1 MTDMQRSRP
10 AVRPVDAHPGHSNSP
25 RELLWLSWVLFVGIL
40 LFFSGFLTVMQ
51 GVVALAN
58 DDFYATAASGPAI
71 DVNYTVW
78 GWALVIVGA
87 ALLVS
92 GLGVVLGY
100 PWARVVAVV
109 VAVINAL
116 ANLGFAAA
124 YPFWTLIVVGL
135 DVLAVYALVVH
146 GGAAKVLR
154 TGRRS

>member
-10 AVRPVDAHPGHSNSP
+10 AARPVETHPARPNSSK
-25 RELLWLSWVLFVGIL
+25 ELVWLSWVLFVGIL
-40 LFFSGFLTVMQ
+40 LFFSGFLTAMQ

-58 DDFYATAASGPAI
+58 DDFYETAASGPAV
-71 DVNYTVW
+71 DVNYTIW
-78 GWALVIVGA
+78 GWALLIVGA
-87 ALLVS
+87 AMLVS
-92 GLGVVLGY
+92 GLGVVVGY

-124 YPFWTLIVVGL
+124 YPLWTVIVVGL
-135 DVLAVYALVVH
+135 DVLAIYALVVH
-146 GGAAKVLR
+146 GGAARVLR